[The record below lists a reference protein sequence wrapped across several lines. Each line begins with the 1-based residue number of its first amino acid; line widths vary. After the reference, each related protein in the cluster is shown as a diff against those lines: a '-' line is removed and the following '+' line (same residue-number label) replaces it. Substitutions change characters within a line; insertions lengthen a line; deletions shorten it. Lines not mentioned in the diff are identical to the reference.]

1 MSLHKITPTHHMLF
15 LFFYFELWWPMNYPL
30 LFPSPSY
37 RGGFGSVWKKNIFL
51 GIYSINLIF
60 FSFLNKTF
68 LKNPKNPGFLQKNPS
83 PGPHFGEKPMKN
95 PTGPGFLKNPPGF
108 SNYPKIGSK
117 FFFLGKI
124 FKILIRGLA
133 NKKGGSKIF

>member
-1 MSLHKITPTHHMLF
+1 MLF
-15 LFFYFELWWPMNYPL
+15 LFFLFWALVTYELPPPQVTEVGL
-30 LFPSPSY
+30 VVSE
-37 RGGFGSVWKKNIFL
+37 KNIFL

-108 SNYPKIGSK
+108 SNPAPK
-117 FFFLGKI
+117 FFT
-124 FKILIRGLA
+124 
-133 NKKGGSKIF
+133 